1 VKCVDTKDVHGN
13 LTTDLEGY
21 FLTPHAVNRSLGFS
35 PGKQSPKTQNTQ
47 NGRATAGG
55 LKPTLL
61 ENTKNVAWASGR
73 ANNQP
78 KYKTLKKAEQSRA
91 G

>member
-1 VKCVDTKDVHGN
+1 MAETPVAGEK
-13 LTTDLEGY
+13 TDH
-21 FLTPHAVNRSLGFS
+21 P
-35 PGKQSPKTQNTQ
+35 QSPFASSVITYGQTGETGSVLDRELRLK
-47 NGRATAGG
+47 RTAGG

-61 ENTKNVAWASGR
+61 ENTKNVASASGR